1 MYFCKGYSHSDLII
15 SITYWLFINQMLKVT
30 LKHIS
35 FKFEW
40 LKKKLFDQSA
50 TRAIGVVLQSLICS
64 KLNKSL
70 KQDTWF
76 IIYTNLVRCRIVLW
90 LVKYLQHVIIQK
102 CESISIIIFVVFHQN
117 ISYCAINGIF
127 NFNWNWIN
135 RIRVKACTEKTIVPH
150 ERQHNLLQGNF
161 HLMGEN
167 WSNKCQSLNKRHKN
181 FAICMFYPF
190 LQSDFISLISVC
202 NLHEF

>member
-1 MYFCKGYSHSDLII
+1 M
-15 SITYWLFINQMLKVT
+15 
-30 LKHIS
+30 
-35 FKFEW
+35 
-40 LKKKLFDQSA
+40 FDQSA
-50 TRAIGVVLQSLICS
+50 TRAIGIVVQSLICS

-76 IIYTNLVRCRIVLW
+76 IIYINLVRCRIVLW

-102 CESISIIIFVVFHQN
+102 CESISIIIFVVFNQN

-167 WSNKCQSLNKRHKN
+167 WSNKCQSLNKSHKN
-181 FAICMFYPF
+181 FAIGMFFPF
-190 LQSDFISLISVC
+190 YSVTLYRSYLYVIYMNFISSFNFKLRYRYLVMLLQNPGI
-202 NLHEF
+202 FI